1 MIFVRNRSRFWGSIL
16 ALGLP
21 VLAFAQEPPPDIT
34 DSLPT
39 PAQKAAGGG
48 NFPERPLEEMLPGLK
63 NRAVVID
70 IAARIVERNQGEVW
84 NSVIS
89 RVTIPGRPVGLK
101 LVGAN
106 LVVAAQFTP
115 YFRRNGRHILVAQG
129 QIWMDIP
136 NEGIQYK
143 TTMQTI
149 PLEFGEQI
157 YFFPLGQDESNEARI
172 EIQLELR
179 PYQTPRDEDSP

>member
-1 MIFVRNRSRFWGSIL
+1 MIFVRNWLRFWGSVL
-16 ALGLP
+16 VLGLP
-21 VLAFAQEPPPDIT
+21 VLVYAQEPSPPDV
-34 DSLPT
+34 SGSP
-39 PAQKAAGGG
+39 PRKAAGD
-48 NFPERPLEEMLPGLK
+48 ERSLEEILPGLK
-63 NRAVVID
+63 NRALVID
-70 IAARIVERNQGEVW
+70 IAARIIEKDQHEVW
-84 NSVIS
+84 NSVTS
-89 RVTIPGRPVGLK
+89 RVTIPGRPVGVK
-101 LVGAN
+101 LVGVN

-115 YFRRNGRHILVAQG
+115 YFRGNGRHVLVAQG

-172 EIQLELR
+172 EIRLELR
-179 PYQTPRDEDSP
+179 PYRNPEDENSP